1 MKIYYFLKT
10 NLKLF
15 FKFCSFAS
23 TVDCKQLKETS
34 LLFFFQIKEA
44 TNINSLFWLG
54 FGLGRLA
61 GMLFFKYFKPSTII
75 IFDLVGTIALMIAMC
90 VAGEQLVPI
99 SWVVTALYSFLQ
111 GTIYPGGVSWSSQFV
126 NMSGNYIFVFSAGQ
140 ALGTMIIVPVSGIIF
155 DYNPFN
161 VMYVVLGCSILNGI
175 IFLIMLVEGSRLSKK
190 LILNEELPKEVETE
204 IKSDTK
210 KDPCKSRL

>member
-1 MKIYYFLKT
+1 
-10 NLKLF
+10 
-15 FKFCSFAS
+15 
-23 TVDCKQLKETS
+23 
-34 LLFFFQIKEA
+34 
-44 TNINSLFWLG
+44 
-54 FGLGRLA
+54 
-61 GMLFFKYFKPSTII
+61 
-75 IFDLVGTIALMIAMC
+75 MC

-175 IFLIMLVEGSRLSKK
+175 IFLIMLIEGSRLSKK